1 MLTSKYNIKLET
13 AKVETDIESLHS
25 CVNEG
30 DAIAIKDA
38 LETLELSAYKI
49 AEAMYG
55 SVDMDATGDAQSES

>member
-1 MLTSKYNIKLET
+1 
-13 AKVETDIESLHS
+13 LHV
-25 CVNEG
+25 CVDEG

-55 SVDMDATGDAQSES
+55 SVDLDAPAEGEAQSES